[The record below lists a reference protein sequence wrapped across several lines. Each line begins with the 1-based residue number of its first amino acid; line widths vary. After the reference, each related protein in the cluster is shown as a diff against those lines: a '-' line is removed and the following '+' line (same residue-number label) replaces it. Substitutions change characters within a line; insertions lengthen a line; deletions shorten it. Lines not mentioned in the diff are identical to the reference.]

1 MRRSGGNTG
10 NILSS
15 SCFYFGDEE
24 NICTVVQETE
34 SKKENLI
41 CK

>member
-1 MRRSGGNTG
+1 MRRSSGNTG
-10 NILSS
+10 KISLS
-15 SCFYFGDEE
+15 SCFCFGDEE